1 MSSPTL
7 SRPPSETGPRVNRRL
22 LVTIAIGV
30 GLAGGALA
38 LALALAVGAL
48 HTGSGAGASAT
59 ATTVIEPVPQSV
71 GATSTSAADWAAA
84 YAQAAPGTVDI
95 TAQAVTSENTPFG
108 PTQQRV
114 TDEGSGF
121 VIDSDGRIL
130 TAAHVVA
137 GASSITVTFQDGATR
152 GAKVLG
158 VDDSSDVAVLRV
170 APAGLTLHPLT
181 LGSSGSLAVGD
192 PVGVIGDPLGFDRSL
207 STGVVSALERTIEAP
222 DGFVISHAVQT
233 DAALNPGNSG
243 GPLLSSQGQVI
254 AIADQIATGTNAF
267 GRSSSDTST
276 GVGFAVPID
285 LDKAE
290 LSKLERGEHVTH
302 AYLGVST
309 TTTTS
314 TPSEQG
320 ALVEAVRKGTPAARA
335 GLRAGDVIVSFDGTT
350 IHGASGLIDA
360 LAAAR
365 AGEKVQLTVLR
376 SQSRLTLTVTLAA
389 QPTQAE

>member
-1 MSSPTL
+1 M
-7 SRPPSETGPRVNRRL
+7 
-22 LVTIAIGV
+22 LVTIVLGI

-38 LALALAVGAL
+38 IALALAIGAL
-48 HTGSGAGASAT
+48 HTGAGVNASAK
-59 ATTVIEPVPQSV
+59 ATTVVESVPQSV
-71 GATSTSAADWAAA
+71 GATGSSGVDWTAA

-95 TAQAVTSENTPFG
+95 TAQTVTSANTPFG
-108 PTQQRV
+108 PTQQPV

-121 VIDSDGRIL
+121 VIDSQGRIV

-137 GASSITVTFQDGATR
+137 GASSITVTFQDGAAR
-152 GAKVLG
+152 GAKVQG

-170 APAGLTLHPLT
+170 DPAGLTLHPLA

-222 DGFVISHAVQT
+222 DGFVIPHAVQT
-233 DAALNPGNSG
+233 DASLNPGNSG
-243 GPLLSSQGQVI
+243 GPLLDSQGRVI
-254 AIADQIATGTNAF
+254 VIADQIATGANQF

-285 LDKAE
+285 LARAE

-309 TTTTS
+309 ATTTS
-314 TPSEQG
+314 TPTQQG
-320 ALVEAVRKGTPAARA
+320 ALVEAVQSGTPAAKA
-335 GLRAGDVIVSFDGTT
+335 GLRAGDVIVAFDATT
-350 IHGASGLIDA
+350 IRGASGLIDA

-365 AGEKVQLTVLR
+365 AGEKIQLTVLR
-376 SQSRLTLTVTLAA
+376 GHSRVTLTVTLAA
-389 QPTQAE
+389 QPTQTE

>member
-1 MSSPTL
+1 MTRAL
-7 SRPPSETGPRVNRRL
+7 SATAL
-22 LVTIAIGV
+22 GV
-30 GLAGGALA
+30 GLAGGVLA
-38 LALALAVGAL
+38 LVLALAVGAL
-48 HTGSGAGASAT
+48 HTGSGASART
-59 ATTVIEPVPQSV
+59 TTVIESVPRSV
-71 GATSTSAADWAAA
+71 SASGSSAVDWAAA

-95 TAQAVTSENTPFG
+95 TAQTTTSENTPFG
-108 PTQQRV
+108 PTQQSV
-114 TDEGSGF
+114 TAEGSGF
-121 VIDSDGRIL
+121 VIDGDGRIL

-170 APAGLTLHPLT
+170 APTGLTLHPLT
-181 LGSSGSLAVGD
+181 LGSSGSLVVGD

-222 DGFVISHAVQT
+222 DGFVIPHAVQT

-243 GPLLSSQGQVI
+243 GPLLGSQGQVI
-254 AIADQIATGTNAF
+254 AIADQIATGTNEF

-285 LDKAE
+285 LAKAE

-309 TTTTS
+309 ATTTS
-314 TPSEQG
+314 APTEQG

-335 GLRAGDVIVSFDGTT
+335 GLRAGDVIVSFDGAA

-365 AGEKVQLTVLR
+365 VGERVPLTVLR
-376 SQSRLTLTVTLAA
+376 GQSRLTLTVTLAA